1 MKRAIS
7 RYAQTIRVPVL
18 WHYAVNDRYFSPD
31 HVRDWFRA
39 FEAAGATGTLVMQ
52 PPFGRDGHNLFAAP
66 AGRSI
71 WTAAF
76 DMFMFRNGYSL
87 PMRVNNN
94 NQ

>member
-1 MKRAIS
+1 
-7 RYAQTIRVPVL
+7 
-18 WHYAVNDRYFSPD
+18 
-31 HVRDWFRA
+31 
-39 FEAAGATGTLVMQ
+39 MQ
-52 PPFGRDGHNLFAAP
+52 PPFGRDGHNLFASP